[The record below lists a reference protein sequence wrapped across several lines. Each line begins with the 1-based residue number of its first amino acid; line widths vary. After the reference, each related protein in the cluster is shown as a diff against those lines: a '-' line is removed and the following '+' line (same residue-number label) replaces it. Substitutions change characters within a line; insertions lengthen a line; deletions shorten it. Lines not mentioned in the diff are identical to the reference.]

1 MSRKRRDGIPSSQA
15 ALAPEGLTPPAVEDN
30 ALDEIQAEGTMR
42 NPYTNLLKQMG
53 QFTADMEAASADERV
68 LTDPAPSVVVSSY
81 KASSVEYSLRVW
93 VKTPDYWDAYFALN
107 ESCRTYLEKAGQSMA
122 FERLDVRIIEGK

>member
-1 MSRKRRDGIPSSQA
+1 MRQA
-15 ALAPEGLTPPAVEDN
+15 
-30 ALDEIQAEGTMR
+30 
-42 NPYTNLLKQMG
+42 LL
-53 QFTADMEAASADERV
+53 EAASADERV